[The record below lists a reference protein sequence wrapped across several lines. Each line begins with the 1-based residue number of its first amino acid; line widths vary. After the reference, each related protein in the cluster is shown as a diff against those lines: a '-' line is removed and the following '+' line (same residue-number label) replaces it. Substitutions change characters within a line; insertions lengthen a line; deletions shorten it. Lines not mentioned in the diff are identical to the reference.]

1 MKFISLGAVL
11 LGMAPFCLGHPAM
24 TTLTSKGAADVAE
37 PPTSSS
43 EIDELQDSLAI
54 LKTEY
59 DRRISDLERRLEL
72 AEQRVTQTVSRNEV
86 IAEQAMEALELAEEA
101 ALAPNPMTRSA
112 NTFNPAIGVILVG
125 TVASQTSHQD
135 YQVPGFSLPEEAGP
149 VDEGFSLGESELNF
163 NANVDDKFFANLTF
177 ALASDDGETE
187 VELEE
192 AYIQSLAIPG
202 GINVTAG
209 RFFSGMGYLNGFH
222 THTDNFADRPLSYEV
237 FLGGQY
243 KDDGIQ
249 VRWLLPTQHYFEI
262 GGEILRGDAFPAA
275 GAAHDGMGAWSL
287 FADTGGDIGFSGSWQ
302 VGIGVLHTTVIDR
315 AVNASNEES
324 TLFTGDSDLYN
335 LNFVWKWS
343 PNGNPVYTNFKLQ
356 GEYFWREEN
365 GQLDTANYS
374 GDQSGW
380 YLQGFWQF
388 KPQWRIGYR
397 YDQVRADN
405 KNVAGTSLEARNDS
419 TDRNSL
425 TLEWSNSEFS
435 RIRLQLNAGQS
446 GLEND
451 SRWVLQYLHSLGAH
465 GAHRF

>member
-1 MKFISLGAVL
+1 MKFLSLGAVL
-11 LGMAPFCLGHPAM
+11 LSIAPFCF
-24 TTLTSKGAADVAE
+24 AA
-37 PPTSSS
+37 PISST
-43 EIDELQDSLAI
+43 EVDSLRNELSI
-54 LKTEY
+54 LKSEY
-59 DRRISDLERRLEL
+59 DSRISNLERRLEL
-72 AEQRVTQTVSRNEV
+72 AERRLQQTESLNEV
-86 IAEQAMEALELAEEA
+86 ITDQVSEALVLVEDA
-101 ALAPNPMTRSA
+101 ALAPNPVIRSN
-112 NTFNPAIGVILVG
+112 NTFNPAIGLILVG
-125 TVASQTSHQD
+125 TAASQTSNRD

-149 VDEGFSLGESELNF
+149 TNEGFALAESELNF
-163 NANVDDKFFANLTF
+163 NANVDDKFFANFTF

-202 GINVTAG
+202 GINITAG

-222 THTDNFADRPLSYEV
+222 AHTDNFADRPLSYEV

-249 VRWLLPTQHYFEI
+249 ARWLLPMQHFLEI
-262 GGEILRGDAFPAA
+262 GGELLRGDAFPAA
-275 GAAHDGMGAWSL
+275 GAARDGAGAWTL
-287 FADTGGDIGFSGSWQ
+287 FAETGGDIGFSNSWKA
-302 VGIGVLHTTVIDR
+302 GIGVLRAKVIDR
-315 AVNASNEES
+315 PVDPSNENS
-324 TLFTGDSDLYN
+324 LLFTGETDLYN

-343 PNGNPVYTNFKLQ
+343 PEGNPVNTNFKLQ
-356 GEYFWREEN
+356 GEYFWREED
-365 GQLDTANYS
+365 GQLDAASYS

-405 KNVAGTSLEARNDS
+405 KNVTGTALEARNDL
-419 TDRNSL
+419 TDRSSITVEWANSA
-425 TLEWSNSEFS
+425 FS
-435 RIRLQLNAGQS
+435 RIRLQINAGQS

-451 SRWVLQYLHSLGAH
+451 NRWVLQYLHSLGAH

>member
-1 MKFISLGAVL
+1 MKYISLGAVL
-11 LGMAPFCLGHPAM
+11 LSMAPFCLAHTAM
-24 TTLTSKGAADVAE
+24 TTLTSKDATEA
-37 PPTSSS
+37 PISSS
-43 EIDELQDSLAI
+43 SSDIDKLQDALAF
-54 LKTEY
+54 LKTDY
-59 DRRISDLERRLEL
+59 DRRITDLERRLEL
-72 AEQRVTQTVSRNEV
+72 AEQRVIQTASRYEV
-86 IAEQAMEALELAEEA
+86 IAEQALEAVKLAEEA
-101 ALAPNPMTRSA
+101 ALAPNPTTRSP

-125 TVASQTSHQD
+125 TAASQTSNRD

-149 VDEGFSLGESELNF
+149 VDEGFSLAESELNF
-163 NANVDDKFFANLTF
+163 NANVDDKFFGNLTF
-177 ALASDDGETE
+177 ALATDGGETE

-202 GINVTAG
+202 GVNITAG
-209 RFFSGMGYLNGFH
+209 RFFSGLGYLNGFH
-222 THTDNFADRPLSYEV
+222 RHTDNFADRPLSYEV

-249 VRWLLPTQHYFEI
+249 VRWLLPTQHYLEI

-275 GAAHDGMGAWSL
+275 GAARDGKGAWSL
-287 FADTGGDIGFSGSWQ
+287 FAETGGDVGFSSSWQ
-302 VGIGVLHTTVIDR
+302 VGVSVLHAKVVDR
-315 AVNASNEES
+315 AVNASNEDS
-324 TLFTGDSDLYN
+324 PLFTGDSDLYN

-365 GQLDTANYS
+365 GQLDTENYS
-374 GDQSGW
+374 GDQVGW

-405 KNVAGTSLEARNDS
+405 KNVTSTVLEASNDS

-425 TLEWSNSEFS
+425 ALEWANSEFS

-446 GLEND
+446 GLHND
-451 SRWVLQYLHSLGAH
+451 NRWVLQYSHSLGAH

>member
-1 MKFISLGAVL
+1 MKFLSLGAVL
-11 LGMAPFCLGHPAM
+11 LSIAPLCF
-24 TTLTSKGAADVAE
+24 AA
-37 PPTSSS
+37 PISST
-43 EIDELQDSLAI
+43 EVDNLRDELSV
-54 LKTEY
+54 LKSEY
-59 DRRISDLERRLEL
+59 DSRISNLERRLEL
-72 AEQRVTQTVSRNEV
+72 AESRVKQTESQHEV
-86 IAEQAMEALELAEEA
+86 ITEQVSEALVLVENA
-101 ALAPNPMTRSA
+101 ALAPNPVIRSA
-112 NTFNPAIGVILVG
+112 NTFNPAIGLILVG
-125 TVASQTSHQD
+125 TAASQTSNRE

-149 VDEGFSLGESELNF
+149 TNEGFALAESELNF

-202 GINVTAG
+202 GVNISAG

-249 VRWLLPTQHYFEI
+249 ARWLLPMQHFLEI
-262 GGEILRGDAFPAA
+262 GGELLRGDAFPAA
-275 GAAHDGMGAWSL
+275 GAARDGAGAWTL
-287 FADTGGDIGFSGSWQ
+287 FAETGGDIGFSNSWKAG
-302 VGIGVLHTTVIDR
+302 VGVLRAKVIDR
-315 AVNASNEES
+315 AVDPSNENS
-324 TLFTGDSDLYN
+324 LLFTGETDLYN

-343 PNGNPVYTNFKLQ
+343 PEGNPVTTNFKLQ

-365 GQLDTANYS
+365 GQLDAASYS

-405 KNVAGTSLEARNDS
+405 KNVTGTALEARNDS
-419 TDRNSL
+419 TDRNSI
-425 TLEWSNSEFS
+425 TVEWANSAFS
-435 RIRLQLNAGQS
+435 RIRLQINAGQS

-451 SRWVLQYLHSLGAH
+451 NRWVLQYLHSLGAH